1 MKSIGLIGFSG
12 SGKSSLA
19 KLAKLSGFKTVD
31 TDSVITERYGPDEFC
46 RIIDGDDAG
55 FRAIESEVIA
65 DALKSDAEIF
75 AFGGGFHS
83 GHPAFERVASSA
95 MKLIYLRVSF
105 DEIKDR
111 VTDRPLF
118 KKLGLE
124 KYRMLFEER
133 APFYSGCAGF
143 TVDADG
149 RSQDD
154 VWLEVGRIW
163 NLIFR

>member
-1 MKSIGLIGFSG
+1 MKRIGLIGFSG

-19 KLAKLSGFKTVD
+19 KLAELSGFKTVD
-31 TDSVITERYGPDEFC
+31 TDSVITERYGRDEFC
-46 RIIDGDDAG
+46 RIIDGDDAD

-83 GHPAFERVASSA
+83 GHTAFEKAVSSG

-118 KKLGLE
+118 KKLGME
-124 KYRMLFEER
+124 QYRMLFEER
-133 APFYSGCAGF
+133 APFYSECAGF

-149 RSQDD
+149 RSPEDI
-154 VWLEVGRIW
+154 WLEVRKIW